1 MFRNLLTELVQSDPS
16 YSWFVS
22 EDVNIPAVRITDFW
36 EDENSSVYLSEYG
49 HNRDRINFI
58 SGMRLSKRHMD
69 VIRFR
74 RRSHPLCYTG

>member
-36 EDENSSVYLSEYG
+36 EDENSSVYLSGIWTQPGQNKLHQWYETIKEAYG
-49 HNRDRINFI
+49 RDTVPEAF
-58 SGMRLSKRHMD
+58 SSFVLYG
-69 VIRFR
+69 
-74 RRSHPLCYTG
+74 